1 MSGFEG
7 RYGLI
12 LARPGTVT
20 ITSGQ
25 TVNNALFGVKKLT
38 TAGKPTG
45 SEGFSLF
52 TAAGLDDGDD
62 LNFLGGMTV

>member
-1 MSGFEG
+1 
-7 RYGLI
+7 
-12 LARPGTVT
+12 
-20 ITSGQ
+20 
-25 TVNNALFGVKKLT
+25 VNNALFGVKKLT

-45 SEGFSLF
+45 SDGFSLF